1 MKITEVVIR
10 PVNIPRKD
18 TMGVWRHQYDVLP
31 NVYVAIHTDQ
41 GVTGYGE
48 AGPIADYFGETQ
60 ETDVEVL
67 KNYLAPVIVGK
78 DPLNIRQRVIEMDAV
93 IPRNPCAK
101 AAIDIA
107 LHDIKGKVLNAPVWS
122 LLGGRAQTHIN
133 LTYVVGV
140 DKSIDKMVEKAV
152 AGQKAGFPTIKVKGG
167 EHITK
172 DLDILTRM
180 RKAMGDDG
188 SWLRLDANTGY
199 NNSPETWRYA
209 RRLEDLKVVL
219 LEQPFPSEEWDA
231 LRALRDR
238 ISTPILLDEAMQFG
252 WPMRQLAK
260 SPEGFV
266 ANIKVQIAGG
276 FLKAAQMIDTAQ
288 MFRIPVM
295 IGSHRESHI
304 GNIATIHVAS
314 LIQRP
319 EYTSDGRYANAV
331 APDADI
337 CENSPDVSKPTVAVP
352 DGPGLG
358 LNVNW
363 KKSDPLALA
372 TYTVKA

>member
-1 MKITEVVIR
+1 MKITEIVIR

-18 TMGVWRHQYDVLP
+18 AMGVWRHQYKVLP
-31 NVYVAIHTDQ
+31 NVYVAIHTDE

-67 KNYLAPVIVGK
+67 KNYLAPAIIGK
-78 DPLNIRQRVIEMDAV
+78 DPLNIRDRVVDMDRV

-107 LHDIKGKVLNAPVWS
+107 LHDLKGKVLGVPVWS
-122 LLGGRAQTHIN
+122 LLGGRNQTHIN

-140 DKSIDKMVEKAV
+140 DESLDKMVDKAV
-152 AGQKAGFPTIKVKGG
+152 AGQQAGFPTVKVKGG
-167 EHITK
+167 EDIAK
-172 DLDILTRM
+172 DVEILTAM
-180 RKAMGDDG
+180 RKKMGHDG
-188 SWLRLDANTGY
+188 AWLRLDANTGY

-209 RRLEDLKVVL
+209 EKFEDLKVVL
-219 LEQPFPSEEWDA
+219 LEQPFPAEEWDA

-238 ISTPILLDEAMQFG
+238 IRTPILLDEAMQSG
-252 WPMRQLAK
+252 WAMRELAK
-260 SPEGFV
+260 SPHGFV

-276 FLKAAQMIDTAQ
+276 FLKAAQMVDTAQ

-295 IGSHRESHI
+295 IGSHRESHV
-304 GNIATIHVAS
+304 GNTATIHLAS

-319 EYTSDGRYANAV
+319 DYTSDGRYANAI
-331 APDADI
+331 APEADI
-337 CENSPDVSKPTVAVP
+337 VENSPDVSKPTVAVP

-358 LNVNW
+358 LNINW
-363 KKSDPLALA
+363 KKSDAFALG
-372 TYTVKA
+372 TFSVKA